1 MAKSPETR
9 IALRADASLQIGTG
23 HVLRC
28 LTLADALSARGADCQ
43 FICRAHEGN
52 LIEFIRDKGYVAH
65 GLPILPSA
73 GSNPTTQGSD
83 ALIRP
88 TLGHGPTVRPEL
100 VEGRCRHRAS
110 TGHIP
115 SLADGSA
122 TDWDLT
128 HSDWLGVTQAQ
139 DADACAPILAVQ
151 RPDWLIVDHYSLD
164 ARWERALAPHYRKL
178 MVIDDLAD
186 RPHAC
191 DLLLDQTFGRDVAD
205 YRPLVPADCRLLC
218 GSHYALL
225 RPEFAA
231 LRPYSLQR
239 RARPALREL
248 LITMGG
254 VDKDNATEQVLQALR
269 ACPLPADCRITVVMG
284 ATAPW
289 LEEVRM
295 QAQDIPWPT
304 RVLVGVSDMA
314 QLMADSDLAIGAA
327 GATSWERCC
336 LGLPTAMMVLAENQR
351 HAARLL
357 EQANAARML
366 DLTTNFQKR
375 FTEFINEIF
384 ASETCLAQLRD
395 NASKVTDGQGC
406 EHVADWLMRKEK
418 E

>member
-1 MAKSPETR
+1 MKVAF
-9 IALRADASLQIGTG
+9 RADASLQIGTG
-23 HVLRC
+23 HVMRC
-28 LTLADALSARGADCQ
+28 LTLADALAARSADCQ

-52 LIEFIRDKGYVAH
+52 LIDFIRGKGYVAH
-65 GLPILPSA
+65 ALPI
-73 GSNPTTQGSD
+73 T
-83 ALIRP
+83 
-88 TLGHGPTVRPEL
+88 HEV
-100 VEGRCRHRAS
+100 S
-110 TGHIP
+110 TGSTASDP
-115 SLADGSA
+115 AASAPDLAHA
-122 TDWDLT
+122 
-128 HSDWLGVTQAQ
+128 HWLGATQAQ
-139 DADACAPILAVQ
+139 DAEACAPILAAQ
-151 RPDWLIVDHYSLD
+151 RPDWLIVDHYALD

-191 DLLLDQTFGRDVAD
+191 DLLLDQTFGRDAAD

-218 GSHYALL
+218 GSQYALL

-254 VDKDNATEQVLQALR
+254 VDKDNATGQVLQALR
-269 ACPLPADCRITVVMG
+269 TCPLPADCRITVVMG

-295 QAQDIPWPT
+295 QAQDMPWPT
-304 RVLVGVSDMA
+304 QVLVGVSDMA

-336 LGLPTAMMVLAENQR
+336 LGLPTAMMVLAANQR

-357 EQANAARML
+357 EQVNAVRML
-366 DLTTNFQKR
+366 DLAANLQKGLA
-375 FTEFINEIF
+375 EFINGIF
-384 ASETCLAQLRD
+384 TSETLLAQLRD
-395 NASKVTDGQGC
+395 SASKVTDGKGC
-406 EHVADWLMRKEK
+406 EHVADWLTRKEK